1 MNELLKKLL
10 KIEERINYLL
20 QVKDYSN
27 WGNLDGFKKNCDL
40 LKANIYEH
48 TEEKLSVEIRNL
60 NESISFLE
68 ERAEEHLSPME
79 RVRIARSIQRFSLKD
94 ILENVYED
102 YTELGGEGDANVD
115 PAMICAKATITRRIK
130 NKPYT
135 ASVMVIGQETGHGE
149 EFRNGGSCKPQGNEK
164 ALRYMKVAE
173 TEGIPIHFYIF
184 TPGSYPIEE
193 GSGAAQQIA
202 RNIYAMTKLRVPII
216 SMISEGGSGGAE
228 AIGLSDYR
236 MMASHG
242 FYSVIS
248 PEGAAAIE
256 GKIREGSKVPK
267 ELIEV
272 CADRLKLT
280 AKDNL
285 DKGTIDRI
293 IYEPLLGARRDD
305 LAFFTKLRTEVLRA
319 TDKIVLSTKSF
330 SALRTYEIRRKKHKP
345 AAEEELQV
353 QITWDLSKDEIKKLL
368 ELRSKKYMAMGKNG
382 FTGQPEAKEGIY
394 NLAKVR
400 TEKVYYTL
408 RYDIMKNYKR
418 QVNKV
423 LKDVSGEGS
432 VILKRITEPITAFID
447 LFGKK
452 KPEKPQRL
460 LTYSGG
466 TNQPEGKARR
476 VDPLE
481 LTDTYTS
488 PLANADR
495 TVSCPNADKYRCK
508 DLWIPDLYGEFAGI
522 CETCGHH
529 FPLEHQWYLKNIF
542 DPSSIRHFNT
552 DISSVNPLNYTGF
565 TERLQL
571 AKEKTGRRSGNMT
584 FHAKVNGIQIIVA
597 MLYSDFRNGTVGSA
611 EGEKFAQACALAK
624 RKKRPFLAYIH
635 TTGGIRIQEGTLGV
649 TQMPKCT
656 MAVREYIDAGGL
668 YLVVYD
674 NNSYAGPVASFL
686 GCSPYQFAIRSSRV
700 GFAGPRVIRETTG
713 ADIPPDYHSA
723 RNALKRGHIQGIW
736 DRREFRKNLHKALL
750 TMGSP
755 RLYYR

>member
-1 MNELLKKLL
+1 MKELLKQLL

-20 QVKDYSN
+20 QIKDYSN
-27 WGNLDGFKKNCDL
+27 WGNLDGFKKNCDQ
-40 LKANIYEH
+40 LKLGIYDH
-48 TEEKLSVEIRNL
+48 TEEKLSVEIRKL

-68 ERAEEHLSPME
+68 ERAEEHLTPME
-79 RVRIARSIQRFSLKD
+79 RVRIVRSIQRFSLKD

-130 NKPYT
+130 NRPYT

-149 EFRNGGSCKPQGNEK
+149 EFRNGGSCRPQGNEK

-184 TPGSYPIEE
+184 TPGSYPVEE

-202 RNIYAMTKLRVPII
+202 RNIYAMTKLRVPMI

-242 FYSVIS
+242 YYSVIS

-280 AKDNL
+280 AMDNL
-285 DKGTIDRI
+285 EKGTIDRI

-305 LAFFTKLRTEVLRA
+305 FAFFAKLRAEVLRA

-345 AAEEELQV
+345 ATEEELQ
-353 QITWDLSKDEIKKLL
+353 TEMAWDLSKDEIERLL
-368 ELRSKKYMAMGKNG
+368 DLRSKKYLAMGKNG
-382 FTGQPEAKEGIY
+382 FIGQAEAEEGLY
-394 NLAKVR
+394 NLAKVK

-408 RYDIMKNYKR
+408 RYDIMKNHKR
-418 QVNKV
+418 QVSKV

-432 VILKRITEPITAFID
+432 IMLKRITEPITAFID

-452 KPEKPQRL
+452 KPERPQRL

-495 TVSCPNADKYRCK
+495 TVSCPNADKYGCK
-508 DLWIPDLYGEFAGI
+508 DLWIPDLYGEFAGV

-542 DPSSIRHFNT
+542 DPNSIRQFNT
-552 DISSVNPLNYTGF
+552 DISSGNPLNYTGF

-584 FHAKVNGIQIIVA
+584 FHAKINGIKIIVA

-611 EGEKFAQACALAK
+611 EGEKFVQACALAK

-736 DRREFRKNLHKALL
+736 DRREFRRNLHKALL

-755 RLYYR
+755 SLYYR